1 MDKIKEVV
9 NNHALLEE
17 ELKKFFNKV
26 DADKKGYITHEQ
38 YKEAVILTAKEL
50 NLPKPEKEPTEE
62 EKAQAKKIVDPDGTG
77 KITFENF
84 RKFSLLAI
92 EEAKKRGKL

>member
-9 NNHALLEE
+9 NNPARLEE